1 MNEDRIEGKAKEV
14 EGETQQAWGKLKDK
28 ADDAW
33 SDAKDKGEDA
43 YEEVKDRLDGDD
55 EPVRTEDPTESTSR
69 R

>member
-14 EGETQQAWGKLKDK
+14 EGETQQTWGELKDK
-28 ADDAW
+28 AEDAW

-55 EPVRTEDPTESTSR
+55 DPVRTEDPTETTSR